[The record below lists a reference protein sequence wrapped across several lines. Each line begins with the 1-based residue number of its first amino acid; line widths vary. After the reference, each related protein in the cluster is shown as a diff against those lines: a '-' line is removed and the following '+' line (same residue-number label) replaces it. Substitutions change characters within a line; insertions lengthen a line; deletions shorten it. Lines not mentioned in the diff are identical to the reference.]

1 VTLRPYQLDLVE
13 LTRDAF
19 RKYRRVIM
27 QLSTGGG
34 KTCIAAYIGS
44 GAYAK
49 GNQMLVLTHRQEI
62 KGQLVRAF
70 TGAGV
75 PCADIGTDSPCHI
88 DTIGIAA
95 NRLGT
100 YAPPDFIFVDEF
112 QHAVSTT
119 FLKVIEAFPNAKV
132 LGLTATP
139 QRLDGKG
146 LNQVADVIVSGPSM
160 KWLIANGW
168 LKQPIYYAPKE
179 LVDVSGLRKT
189 GGDFNHADLEKL
201 MAKPSVTGNAVI
213 EYQRLANGR
222 TALAFCVTVAHA
234 EGVARAFSEAGITSE
249 SVDGK
254 LSKDE
259 RAERLAR
266 LASGRTKVLT
276 SCELI
281 SEGFDAPAVGA
292 VISLRPTASLTMHM
306 QQIGRGLRPST
317 DSDCIVLDHAGNCF
331 RHGLAEEDREW
342 SLEGKAKRKVPE
354 KLEEIHRCQVCY
366 AVFAGAACSQ
376 CGIQRAPSPRELKQK
391 EGEMQRLL
399 EVRHRI
405 DHKAE
410 ERAAKTLEDLQAI
423 ALKRGYSPK
432 WAWIRWKTSWR
443 NRKAMPKG
451 GGKRQKPVFA

>member
-1 VTLRPYQLDLVE
+1 MTLRPYQLDLVE

-19 RKYRRVIM
+19 RKYRRVIL
-27 QLSTGGG
+27 QLPTGGG
-34 KTCIAAYIGS
+34 KTIIASYIGAGS
-44 GAYAK
+44 HAK
-49 GNQMLVLTHRQEI
+49 GNQTLVLTHRQEI
-62 KGQLVRAF
+62 KAQLVRAF
-70 TGAGV
+70 SNAGV
-75 PCADIGTDSPCHI
+75 PCGDIGTDSPCHI

-100 YAPPDFIFVDEF
+100 YASPDFIFVDEF
-112 QHAVSTT
+112 QHAVSST
-119 FLKVIEAFPNAKV
+119 FLKVLEAFPNAKV

-160 KWLIANGW
+160 KWLISQGW
-168 LKQPIYYAPKE
+168 LKQPVYYAPKE

-201 MAKPSVTGNAVI
+201 MAKPSVTGNAVV

-234 EGVARAFSEAGITSE
+234 EAVARAFSEAGIKSE

-259 RAERLAR
+259 RAARLGR
-266 LASGRTKVLT
+266 LASGETKVLT

-281 SEGFDAPAVGA
+281 SEGFNAPAVGA
-292 VISLRPTASLTMHM
+292 VISLRPTASITLHM
-306 QQIGRGLRPST
+306 QQIGRGLRPS
-317 DSDCIVLDHAGNCF
+317 SEPDCIVLDHAGNCF

-354 KLEEIHRCQVCY
+354 TQEEIHRCQECY
-366 AVFAGAACSQ
+366 AVFSGSSCPQ
-376 CGIQRAPSPRELKQK
+376 CGVQRAPSPRELKQK

-399 EVRHRI
+399 EVRQRV

-410 ERAAKTLEDLQAI
+410 ERAAKSLEDFKSIAI
-423 ALKRGYSPK
+423 KRGYSPK
-432 WAWIRWKTSWR
+432 WAWMRWSRSWKF
-443 NRKAMPKG
+443 KA
-451 GGKRQKPVFA
+451 QKQTT